1 MKQVYLV
8 YYSEGRKV
16 AEPPMDRSYDF
27 VQEFK
32 PGQLISATTEEVCKK
47 KIKMPNWASE
57 CKIIRI
63 GWQTSK
69 HKAYLWSRF
78 KYECCNLSSEAT
90 EIEWLPFLPSVTKF
104 TA

>member
-47 KIKMPNWASE
+47 KIKMP
-57 CKIIRI
+57 
-63 GWQTSK
+63 
-69 HKAYLWSRF
+69 
-78 KYECCNLSSEAT
+78 
-90 EIEWLPFLPSVTKF
+90 
-104 TA
+104 